1 MIFQREIQKNAASIF
16 KLVSEK
22 ERNSCPAHFLIFSF
36 SVLSFLKKKREIKKR
51 SRRNFHG
58 NAFV

>member
-36 SVLSFLKKKREIKKR
+36 SVLSFLKK
-51 SRRNFHG
+51 
-58 NAFV
+58 NAK